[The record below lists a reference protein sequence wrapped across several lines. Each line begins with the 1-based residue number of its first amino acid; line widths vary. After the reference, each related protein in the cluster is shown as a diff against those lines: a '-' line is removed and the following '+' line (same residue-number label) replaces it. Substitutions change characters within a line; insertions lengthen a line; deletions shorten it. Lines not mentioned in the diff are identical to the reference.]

1 MISRR
6 VFIQF
11 IASAVVAKSLL
22 AKSVSV
28 MAQGMDKAVL
38 AIEGFS
44 GFAIG
49 DLFTIGGFPNKRFIV
64 KAIEDEGARLVYM
77 PA

>member
-6 VFIQF
+6 GFIQF
-11 IASAVVAKSLL
+11 ITSAVVAKSLL

-28 MAQGMDKAVL
+28 MAEGMDKAVL
-38 AIEGFS
+38 AIGGFS
-44 GFAIG
+44 IG
-49 DLFTIGGFPNKRFIV
+49 DLFTIGGIPNKRFIV
-64 KAIEDEGARLVYM
+64 KAIEQDGTRMTYL